1 MNYLNHPFLLEDI
14 ILSFSVFVLLL
25 AFLKAKLASITV
37 TIDMKKMGM
46 QAVDLA
52 IQNGVDLDGT
62 PIPQKMLDLYNRIMD
77 EENRRQRS
85 GVKKSMRNRCV
96 KTGSKHFDKETL
108 NQLLID
114 SGWEGLKEK
123 EILFFYN

>member
-1 MNYLNHPFLLEDI
+1 
-14 ILSFSVFVLLL
+14 
-25 AFLKAKLASITV
+25 
-37 TIDMKKMGM
+37 MKKTGIK
-46 QAVDLA
+46 AVDDG
-52 IQNGVDLDGT
+52 IKNGIDLDGT
-62 PIPQKMLDLYNRIMD
+62 PIPPKMLKLYDMIMNK
-77 EENRRQRS
+77 ESKRERS

-123 EILFFYN
+123 EISFFYN

>member
-1 MNYLNHPFLLEDI
+1 MILLFKMEW
-14 ILSFSVFVLLL
+14 ILTVLQS
-25 AFLKAKLASITV
+25 LK
-37 TIDMKKMGM
+37 
-46 QAVDLA
+46 
-52 IQNGVDLDGT
+52 
-62 PIPQKMLDLYNRIMD
+62 KMLDLYNRIMD
-77 EENRRQRS
+77 EENKIKRS

-123 EILFFYN
+123 ENLFF

>member
-1 MNYLNHPFLLEDI
+1 
-14 ILSFSVFVLLL
+14 
-25 AFLKAKLASITV
+25 
-37 TIDMKKMGM
+37 MKKIGM
-46 QAVDLA
+46 QAVDEA
-52 IQNGVDLDGT
+52 IKNGVDLDGT
-62 PIPQKMLDLYNRIMD
+62 PIPSKMLELYNKIMS
-77 EENRRQRS
+77 EEYKRERS

-108 NQLLID
+108 DQLLID